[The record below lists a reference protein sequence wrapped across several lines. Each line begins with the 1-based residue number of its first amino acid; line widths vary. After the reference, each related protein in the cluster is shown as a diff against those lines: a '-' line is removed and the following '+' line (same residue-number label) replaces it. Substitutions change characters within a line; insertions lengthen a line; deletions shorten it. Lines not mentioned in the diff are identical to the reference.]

1 MFGTNNTTE
10 KKNLQKYI
18 ESLKSKLQ
26 FSYNLAQESIRKS
39 QRRQKQ
45 NYDLKV
51 RGAVIQTG
59 DRVLVKRV
67 AFEGK
72 HKLSDKWEDEPYIVH
87 SQPNPDVPVYV
98 VRKETSDKHQRTLHR
113 NLLLPIG
120 YNIEDTPVRNIEKP
134 VPKPRKPVTRSAKK
148 RTVSRNSHNDDSEE
162 ESEVA
167 FEAVPIAHSDD
178 SATASGNSEN
188 VENSNDLSNAEDDHD
203 DSSSTIPAAE
213 DTEDAPTLQDSDE
226 PEDSAGGTDQQA
238 TQDTDSSADEQLPSE
253 ASACDEVQDTEESTR
268 KSQRTRKKP
277 QWMTGGDYVVNQQ
290 MTSTQPEWKARAD
303 YLRSLAS
310 SNVLAMYIVMK

>member
-1 MFGTNNTTE
+1 M
-10 KKNLQKYI
+10 
-18 ESLKSKLQ
+18 
-26 FSYNLAQESIRKS
+26 
-39 QRRQKQ
+39 
-45 NYDLKV
+45 KV
-51 RGAVIQTG
+51 RGAVIQSG

-98 VRKETSDKHQRTLHR
+98 VRKETNDKHQRTLHR

-120 YNIEDTPVRNIEKP
+120 YNIEDTPVRNNEKP

-148 RTVSRNSHNDDSEE
+148 QTVSRNLQNNDSDD
-162 ESEVA
+162 ESDAA
-167 FEAVPIAHSDD
+167 FEAVPIAHSND
-178 SATASGNSEN
+178 SAAASEYSGNGDSTDTAEN
-188 VENSNDLSNAEDDHD
+188 LNNLSHADDDHD
-203 DSSSTIPAAE
+203 DSSSTIPDAE

-226 PEDSAGGTDQQA
+226 PEDSAGGMDQQA
-238 TQDTDSSADEQLPSE
+238 RQDTDSSADEQLPSE
-253 ASACDEVQDTEESTR
+253 ASAGDEVQDTEISTR

-290 MTSTQPEWKARAD
+290 MTSAQPEWKARAD

-310 SNVLAMYIVMK
+310 SNVFSNVNSDVAKALLNIVTEKY